1 MKKTIVLTVMLLLL
15 SLSASAAGNS
25 IQNNLVLKVNINDLI
40 KDGDGIGGPELEI
53 EKIILPERIYNEL
66 ISYSDFTDIANQCQ
80 ISIGQEY
87 LLNTYLNMLNE
98 GEDDPLEEG
107 ELFFSI
113 TNRGDYFQT
122 APFSSI
128 KMLRKLARIFP
139 ERNPSLVIVD
149 GVPVTIYERERT
161 VLTLEDVSH
170 LLLKELIESIYDKTP
185 FEDLP
190 YITVFIKPF

>member
-1 MKKTIVLTVMLLLL
+1 MKKTIVLTVMILMFYV
-15 SLSASAAGNS
+15 SAHAGGNTR
-25 IQNNLVLKVNINDLI
+25 NNLVLKVSIHDLI
-40 KDGDGIGGPELEI
+40 SDEGGGISDPEIEI

-66 ISYSDFTDIANQCQ
+66 IAYGDFANTTNQCQ
-80 ISIGQEY
+80 ISIGQQY
-87 LLNTYLNMLNE
+87 LLSTYLNMLNE

-113 TNRGDYFQT
+113 RNRGDYFQT
-122 APFSSI
+122 APFSNT
-128 KMLRKLARIFP
+128 KMLKKLARIFP
-139 ERNPSLVIVD
+139 AHNPSLVIVD

-170 LLLKELIESIYDKTP
+170 LLLKELLESIYDKTP

-190 YITVFIKPF
+190 YITVYVKP